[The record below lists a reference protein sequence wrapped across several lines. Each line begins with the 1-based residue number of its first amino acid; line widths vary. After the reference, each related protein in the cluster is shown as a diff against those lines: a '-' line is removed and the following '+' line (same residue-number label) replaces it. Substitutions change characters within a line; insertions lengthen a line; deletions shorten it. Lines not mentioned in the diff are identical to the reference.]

1 MIKRLKPTFKN
12 PKKIEILFHQYEAA
26 QGGADW
32 TKDVVAVSYC
42 DAMSPSQTAPA
53 ISFFYDKDIS

>member
-32 TKDVVAVSYC
+32 TKDVVAIPHC